1 MYSRFAGFFW
11 CFILSLLLSAC
22 AAMPNIDPAAVDAL
36 GKDKAILIFTVTN
49 DRGPAAI
56 MAGADFGGSVHLDL
70 VFHSAALEG
79 GKFFAESKPEE
90 EFSLKMRA
98 TPFEAVWGRIYVQA
112 LPSGRYVLREWGIT
126 QLMGNLGSRSVS
138 PRSPPPPLEFELA
151 PGSVTYI
158 GNIHAHLKWARN
170 FLGMS
175 LLDGG
180 LVEIRNEAERDLG
193 AVYATYPMLK
203 SRVEIRPLPLG
214 LWVRQP

>member
-22 AAMPNIDPAAVDAL
+22 AAMPNVDPAAVDTL

-49 DRGPAAI
+49 DRGPAGI
-56 MAGADFGGSVHLDL
+56 IAGTDFGGGVHLDL
-70 VFHSAALEG
+70 VFHSTALER

-90 EFSLKMRA
+90 EFSLRMRA
-98 TPFEAVWGRIYVQA
+98 TPFETVWGRIYVQA
-112 LPSGRYVLREWGIT
+112 LPFGRYVLRDWEIA
-126 QLMGNLGSRSVS
+126 QLMGSLGTRSVS
-138 PRSPPPPLEFELA
+138 PRTPPPPLEFELV

-193 AVYATYPMLK
+193 AVYVTYPMLK

>member
-22 AAMPNIDPAAVDAL
+22 AAMPNVDPAAVDTL

-49 DRGPAAI
+49 DRGPAGI
-56 MAGADFGGSVHLDL
+56 IAGTDFGGGVHLDL
-70 VFHSAALEG
+70 VFHSTALER

-90 EFSLKMRA
+90 EFSLRMRA
-98 TPFEAVWGRIYVQA
+98 TPFETVWGRIYVQA
-112 LPSGRYVLREWGIT
+112 TPFGRYVLRDWEIA
-126 QLMGNLGSRSVS
+126 QLMGSLGTRSVS
-138 PRSPPPPLEFELA
+138 PRTPPPPLEFELV

-193 AVYATYPMLK
+193 AVYVTYPMLK